1 MSLPSSL
8 YLGRTGPKSSIDI
21 RGGGTEYHI
30 LIIQID
36 CRLRKILLE
45 MNAFIGLSFLQED
58 FVFAP
63 IIKMSTAKATLA
75 GLFVDIIA
83 PTRKTHPLHVGRR
96 YAVCHTQT
104 IKMCGLKRQN

>member
-1 MSLPSSL
+1 MPLPSSL
-8 YLGRTGPKSSIDI
+8 CLGKTDPKSSIDV

-45 MNAFIGLSFLQED
+45 TNAFIGLSFLQGD

-63 IIKMSTAKATLA
+63 ITKMSTTKATLA

-83 PTRKTHPLHVGRR
+83 PTRKTHPLYAGRR
-96 YAVCHTQT
+96 HAVCHTQT
-104 IKMCGLKRQN
+104 IKRVV